1 MKKIKKLLSLVLAF
15 LLMLCMS
22 VSLVGCK
29 KIDHNAII
37 ITDGI
42 TYQEEWLEEN
52 HVYGAYGEN
61 GEENYDQN
69 TPKSRTYILKNQ
81 DELDEVFSEF
91 SEIDFE
97 KEMVLVY
104 CYRTIYIRK
113 QVLEKVALDESV
125 LNVEFNIVKGKI
137 GHADAS
143 APHRRILVVKLDK
156 LDIEEVKI
164 TYNGQ

>member
-1 MKKIKKLLSLVLAF
+1 MTKF
-15 LLMLCMS
+15 
-22 VSLVGCK
+22 
-29 KIDHNAII
+29 
-37 ITDGI
+37 
-42 TYQEEWLEEN
+42 
-52 HVYGAYGEN
+52 
-61 GEENYDQN
+61 
-69 TPKSRTYILKNQ
+69 
-81 DELDEVFSEF
+81 FSEF
-91 SEIDFE
+91 PEIDFE

-143 APHRRILVVKLDK
+143 APQRRMLVVKLDK
-156 LDIEEVKI
+156 LDITEVNI